1 MVAAPGGEPSETGPW
16 YFPRHQEGLV
26 KLRKTALGA
35 LSVAALVGSSLAIG
49 ATAASGDPSANVTIC
64 HRTNSNTNPYV
75 QITVDESAVDGLGGG
90 SDHLGAHTGPVWD
103 PTLKEQ
109 HIKWGDIIPPFDANG
124 DPRPNPSLIA
134 NWPAG
139 QEIFENGC
147 NPVEPPEP
155 ELVDLSVAKSVVGT
169 APEGAT
175 FTAQVTCDDGTSVEV
190 TLPVAGGVGTPSP
203 IEVELGSQCTVV
215 ETATGG
221 ADTVGYSIVGVEV
234 DPGVFIDT
242 DTTVTI
248 TNTFD
253 EPEVSP
259 EVVVEPPVVAPAAVT
274 ATPRTTG

>member
-1 MVAAPGGEPSETGPW
+1 M
-16 YFPRHQEGLV
+16 
-26 KLRKTALGA
+26 KLKRSALGA
-35 LSVAALVGSSLAIG
+35 LSVVALVGSSLAIG
-49 ATAASGDPSANVTIC
+49 TTSASGDPSANVTIC

-103 PTLKEQ
+103 PTLKAQ
-109 HIKWGDIIPPFDANG
+109 HIKWGDIIPPFDVNG
-124 DPRPNPSLIA
+124 DPRPDPTLIA

-139 QEIFENGC
+139 EAIFENGC

-155 ELVDLSVAKSVVGT
+155 ELVDLSVAKEVVGT
-169 APEGAT
+169 VPDGVAD

-190 TLPVAGGVGTPSP
+190 TLPVDGGLGTPSP
-203 IEVELGSQCTVV
+203 IQVEQGSQCTVV

-221 ADTVGYSIVGVEV
+221 ADLVGYSIVGVDV

-253 EPEVSP
+253 EPQVSP
-259 EVVVEPPVVAPAAVT
+259 EVVTEAPVVAAAAVT
-274 ATPRTTG
+274 ASPALTG

>member
-1 MVAAPGGEPSETGPW
+1 
-16 YFPRHQEGLV
+16 V
-26 KLRKTALGA
+26 KLKKTALGA

-49 ATAASGDPSANVTIC
+49 ATAASGDPSTNVTIC

-90 SDHLGAHTGPVWD
+90 SDHLGAHTGPVWNPD
-103 PTLKEQ
+103 LKAQ
-109 HIKWGDIIPPFDANG
+109 HIKWGDIIPPFDAEG
-124 DPRPNPSLIA
+124 QPRPNPELIA

-139 QEIFENGC
+139 QDIFENGC
-147 NPVEPPEP
+147 NPVEPPPEP

-169 APEGAT
+169 VPEGVT
-175 FTAQVTCDDGTSVEV
+175 SFTALVTCDDGTDEDV
-190 TLPVAGGVGTPSP
+190 TLPVGGGIGTPSP
-203 IEVELGSQCTVV
+203 IAVEQGSQCTVV

-221 ADTVGYSIVGVEV
+221 ANTVGYSIVGVDV

-253 EPEVSP
+253 GPTP
-259 EVVVEPPVVAPAAVT
+259 GGEVVNEDPPVVAPVAVAPAAVT